1 MKKELSEEDQAN
13 AQRRAQAE
21 GMRTRGLAAF
31 ARPISSVALCAT
43 VYTKGKKSAQQHH
56 IDEIQEGEVVLAPW
70 IDKKHEFEVVRE
82 LVGRKADTISF
93 MRKKGKVSICAFKE
107 EK

>member
-56 IDEIQEGEVVLAPW
+56 IDEIQEGEVFSPLGLTRNTSSKW
-70 IDKKHEFEVVRE
+70 FENLWDAKPIRF
-82 LVGRKADTISF
+82 LS
-93 MRKKGKVSICAFKE
+93 
-107 EK
+107 